1 MVQFNN
7 LDRVLDLRDLFKKE
21 AIFIILLCNL
31 FFVSCQKDNDPM
43 EQIIGKWKSVKGYNP
58 MGGIYFVD
66 TENQRIE
73 IYTRDNMRIL
83 YDYLG
88 NEIARCNFRATKS
101 IITIYG
107 EEINGTKWE
116 NSYKYWFSNDT
127 LKIRND
133 GGFEFYDE
141 FLIRVK

>member
-7 LDRVLDLRDLFKKE
+7 LDRVMDFRDFFKKE

-31 FFVSCQKDNDPM
+31 FFVSCQKGNDPM
-43 EQIIGKWKSVKGYNP
+43 EQIIGKWKLVEWYNP
-58 MGGIYFVD
+58 IGGIYSVN
-66 TENQRIE
+66 TENQKIE
-73 IYTRDNMRIL
+73 IYTRGNMRIL
-83 YDYLG
+83 CDYIG
-88 NEIARCNFRATKS
+88 NEIARCKFRATES

-116 NSYKYWFSNDT
+116 NNYKYWFSNDT
-127 LKIRND
+127 LKVRID

-141 FLIRVK
+141 FFIRVK